1 MSWVFDNLCSWLL
14 EKAAGLFDVIN
25 YAIKSVFNLDFDTFL
40 GLFPWMEDLLQ
51 IMVYIGVG
59 IVILLVIAG
68 LVLNLLAP
76 ITDNFEDP
84 IKLVFRGGL
93 AMILVCLATRII
105 PYEIEAVK
113 VPYNKI
119 SEFMSNDA
127 KSSKYNTDESIEKW
141 FESGDATSSDSD
153 SSSAPGMQ
161 GLVERSK
168 SEMGESDMS
177 IGLGIDDITI
187 TLLLL
192 GLVLAIFF
200 NYLKL
205 VLEIAERYMIMCIG
219 VLFSPLIFSS
229 VASKSTERVGPTF
242 LKCMFNEMLLL
253 SLTQIFTQGTILAI
267 NRYASSDTAII
278 GNFSGTNN
286 PGYTLVFFISILAF
300 LIAGQKLD
308 EYMKDLGLD
317 VVRSGTMFNEIRSGM
332 MNAMMLGR
340 AASGAVRG
348 AGKLADKATQIATGG
363 SHRTA
368 GSTLGGMASKANDK
382 RMSEKAK
389 AVQSGLGSGTGDKIN
404 GMSNVAKESM
414 NKLQQ
419 QFAKGAMNGK
429 DFNSDDMRK
438 ILASATGSG
447 YSDGRFAQGSALDMN
462 GLNNANKIDCKD
474 GKIDFST
481 KDGKSGQIAFGKKPE
496 GKDWKPLTGA
506 DGQTMFNPETGAA
519 MQGWI
524 RDTGQKNAME
534 GLGNQR
540 FANGD
545 QMPLLGKGGAL
556 AVSTL
561 DSNGNKI
568 PGLDNRGG
576 VVTPNMA
583 KDIMSSIPSANRDK
597 LFNGL
602 PEDKK
607 RELFGEDGVGKDSA
621 WRSRVQSG
629 HAGFDNLPDDRK
641 AAALSAM
648 AENTIASVGDDGNM
662 KLQGTDAKGN
672 VFSLGE
678 LVSSN
683 TAKALDGDGY
693 VFNDGTQSR
702 GFIPSSMTDDIA
714 QSMDSGAI
722 ASNADA
728 MVGLQNG
735 EQIGAV
741 NVPAAAVIDTAM
753 AQNAEL
759 DRGHDFLQG
768 ISTSD
773 GQVTASFM
781 DDAGK
786 ETSVTM
792 NNDDVIATAFANG
805 QNVCLSNPQDAN
817 DGGADGRASDEKY
830 VGASSLLD
838 ACGLDTKDTAI
849 SDISMNDDGGLSFNY
864 SGSEDNFVK
873 EGGGTVDIGSI
884 AKGYVA
890 SGEYSGPILDNDDY
904 FGCSVQDGSFIAS
917 FKTSDGSFFETEIPQ
932 EKVIGAAGGDT
943 SKEYDIGNVHEGKDG
958 SLSFDYGSTTQTQY
972 GGSITMDKDGNIT
985 ATGSH
990 ISDNAPNNIS
1000 DGNIAKMGGASYVGV
1015 NDVVDAA
1022 SFRTGA
1028 GVAANGM
1035 RVDNGQIVLSTGTGK
1050 EYAVSD
1056 YNKTVTD
1063 NGRAGSGLGGGRFK
1077 IGDKLGGP
1085 KRGVSVIS
1093 EFKKR
1098 DKDPK
1103 RKK

>member
-25 YAIKSVFNLDFDTFL
+25 YAIKSIFNLDFDTFL

-127 KSSKYNTDESIEKW
+127 KSSKYNTDGFMGDW
-141 FESGDATSSDSD
+141 HESGDAASSDSD
-153 SSSAPGMQ
+153 SGSTPGMR
-161 GLVERSK
+161 GLVERTK

-348 AGKLADKATQIATGG
+348 AGKLADRATQIATGG
-363 SHRTA
+363 SHKTA
-368 GSTLGGMASKANDK
+368 GSALGGVASKANDK

-389 AVQSGLGSGTGDKIN
+389 TVQNGLGGGTGDKVN
-404 GMSNVAKESM
+404 GMSDAAKESM
-414 NKLQQ
+414 NKIQQ

-429 DFNSDDMRK
+429 DFNSEKMRK
-438 ILASATGSG
+438 IVASATGSG

-462 GLNNANKIDCKD
+462 GLNNANKIECKD
-474 GKIDFST
+474 GKIVFST
-481 KDGKSGQIAFGKKPE
+481 KDGKSGQIAFGKEPE
-496 GKDWKPLTGA
+496 GKDWTPLTGA
-506 DGQTMFNPETGAA
+506 DGQPMFNPDGSA

-534 GLGNQR
+534 GLGNQK
-540 FANGD
+540 FASGD
-545 QMPLLGKGGAL
+545 QVPLLGKGGAL

-561 DSNGNKI
+561 DKDGNRI
-568 PGLDNRGG
+568 SGLDNGGG

-583 KDIMSSIPSANRDK
+583 KDIMNSIPRANRDK

-602 PEDKK
+602 PEDKR
-607 RELFGEDGVGKDSA
+607 RELFGEDGAGKDSA

-629 HAGFDNLPDDRK
+629 HAGFNNLPEDRK
-641 AAALSAM
+641 AAAFSAM
-648 AENTIASVGDDGNM
+648 AENTIASVDDHGNM
-662 KLQGTDAKGN
+662 KLQSTDANGEA
-672 VFSLGE
+672 FTLGE
-678 LVSSN
+678 IVSPS
-683 TAKALDGDGY
+683 TAKALNGSGY
-693 VFNDGTQSR
+693 VLNDGTQSR
-702 GFIPSSMTDDIA
+702 GFIPSSMADDIA
-714 QSMDSGAI
+714 QRMDSGAI

-728 MVGLQNG
+728 MVGLQNSG
-735 EQIGAV
+735 QIGAV

-753 AQNAEL
+753 AKNADL

-768 ISTSD
+768 IRTFD
-773 GQVTASFM
+773 GQVTASFI
-781 DDAGK
+781 DDMGK
-786 ETSVTM
+786 TSNVTM
-792 NNDDVIATAFANG
+792 SNDEVIKSAFANG
-805 QNVCLSNPQDAN
+805 QNVCFSNPQDAN
-817 DGGADGRASDEKY
+817 VGGVDGRASDEKY

-838 ACGLDTKDTAI
+838 ACGLDAKDTAI
-849 SDISMNDDGGLSFNY
+849 SDISMNGDGGLSFNY
-864 SGSEDNFVK
+864 SGTEDNFVK

-890 SGEYSGPILDNDDY
+890 SDEYRGPILDSDDY
-904 FGCSVQDGSFIAS
+904 FGCSVQDGSFVAS

-943 SKEYDIGNVHEGKDG
+943 SKEYDIGNVHEGKNG
-958 SLSFDYGSTTQTQY
+958 SLSFDYGSTMQTQY
-972 GGSITMDKDGNIT
+972 GGSITMDKNGNIT

-1000 DGNIAKMGGASYVGV
+1000 DGSIAKMGGASYVGV

-1050 EYAVSD
+1050 EYVVSD
-1056 YNKTVTD
+1056 YNKT
-1063 NGRAGSGLGGGRFK
+1063 GGAGNNPSSKNFRLGDMPDR
-1077 IGDKLGGP
+1077 P